1 MWCTRSCSFKLNDLN
16 TSRTSYVSVMPFVT
30 PPLSALSSWVGVGG
44 TTLATMCYTL
54 VKPVWKQVKA
64 LAHAYN
70 CCVNASLLFICP
82 LSVFITIITLPTYFD
97 VCRWTYNWSWIPRDR
112 IQVQEEKFGRCLFT
126 FSIKRKIR
134 HSHVEVR
141 GKTKKK
147 DTKKCDCDARAK
159 FLFCLSKFFSLTFS
173 LPSRNV
179 SYEIG
184 GVTWTHMLGGK
195 ANGLS

>member
-30 PPLSALSSWVGVGG
+30 PPLSALSSWVGGRRHYLSYYVLYSG
-44 TTLATMCYTL
+44 
-54 VKPVWKQVKA
+54 KPVWKQVKA

-70 CCVNASLLFICP
+70 CCVNASLLLICP

-141 GKTKKK
+141 GKT
-147 DTKKCDCDARAK
+147 TKKRYKKMWLWCTCK
-159 FLFCLSKFFSLTFS
+159 VFVFLSNFFSLTFS

-184 GVTWTHMLGGK
+184 GVTWTRMLDGK